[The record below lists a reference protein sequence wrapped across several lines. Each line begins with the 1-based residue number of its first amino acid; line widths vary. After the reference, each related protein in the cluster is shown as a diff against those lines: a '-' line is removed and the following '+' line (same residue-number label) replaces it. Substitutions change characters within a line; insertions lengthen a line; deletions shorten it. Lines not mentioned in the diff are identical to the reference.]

1 MAVPLLATGE
11 TMRPLPIVAI
21 DGTPDAVLGAAVIR
35 GEPIPVIDAGRLL
48 GVSTASTIHRFVT
61 VRTGTRTIALAV
73 DAVLGIIQIPL
84 PAIRQLPPLLGSVS
98 SSFLAA
104 IATVDKEFV
113 ALLEASRL
121 VPEGLLYPAR
131 SGDPPS

>member
-1 MAVPLLATGE
+1 VAVP
-11 TMRPLPIVAI
+11 V
-21 DGTPDAVLGAAVIR
+21 V
-35 GEPIPVIDAGRLL
+35 DAGRLL
-48 GVSTASTIHRFVT
+48 GGSTASTIHRFVM

-73 DAVLGIIQIPL
+73 DAVIGVIRIPL
-84 PAIRQLPPLLGSVS
+84 PATRQLPPLLGSVS

-104 IATVDKEFV
+104 IATVDEEFV

-121 VPEGLLYPAR
+121 VPEGLLLDPAR